1 MADQRPIGYWL
12 ALVGGLVD
20 EQFAGTLEE
29 HGVTRSE
36 WRLLNVLA
44 QAPAP
49 IERLDA
55 ALAPYLQPDEG
66 ASAVELLGELIESAW
81 INATPDAYE
90 LTDRGRGA
98 VEHLGAKLAEQ
109 RATLAEGV
117 SDADRDTT
125 CAALER
131 MAHNL
136 GWNG

>member
-20 EQFAGTLEE
+20 EQFAATLEE

-44 QAPAP
+44 QAPATL
-49 IERLDA
+49 ERLDA

-66 ASAVELLGELIESAW
+66 ASAIELIGELIESAW

-98 VEHLGAKLAEQ
+98 VERLGAKLAEQ
-109 RATLAEGV
+109 RESLSEGV

-136 GWNG
+136 GWSG